1 LIFHKSFYILFTMA
15 RVHLAIVVLLLS
27 GCNALL
33 PPLRRSTTIQTT
45 SINSLG
51 ILPKTALFQQQQAN
65 ANPEQQQ
72 QQQPLLARAYS
83 KALRV
88 AIRFGTLF
96 GTIDGL
102 DVSCKAESNR
112 NVVTGK
118 ISSIQIDVDRISSP
132 FLKTNDFQLV
142 GTDLELGFGPL
153 LLLLTPFLL
162 VSTRQVLSLM
172 LCLILGPRLLK
183 TKPKPISVAT
193 YRLGLTGEDLSA
205 PNTLLRMILHRS
217 MDHLLRNS
225 VVGTIL
231 AGSAAAKVPNT
242 QQEQMSEL
250 TSALDENS
258 TKLEMNRVSV
268 GDNGRLILDAVA
280 NFPDPSSGTRSRLDF
295 VVRLS
300 LSPLDDDLM
309 RIAAAAA
316 TAGQTAGSNTAVN
329 AQQQQQQLQQP
340 DGCGIMVTNAELKA
354 SFNRDTMGVPL
365 EIFGK
370 PIPDLWIPVV
380 SGGLAY
386 SFGRRHRVVSI
397 ESDPSRD
404 RLDICGAL
412 YFNGDAPVLKKNAF
426 GIWKSPF
433 SGPALPPPKQ
443 PKRPALPSSHQ

>member
-1 LIFHKSFYILFTMA
+1 MA
-15 RVHLAIVVLLLS
+15 RVHLAIVILFLS

-33 PPLRRSTTIQTT
+33 PPLRRST
-45 SINSLG
+45 SIHTFSIHSPR
-51 ILPKTALFQQQQAN
+51 ILLKTALFKQQQAN
-65 ANPEQQQ
+65 ANLDEQRQHRQ
-72 QQQPLLARAYS
+72 LQQPLLARAYS

-88 AIRFGTLF
+88 VIRVGTLF

-102 DVSCKAESNR
+102 DVRCEAKSNR

-118 ISSIQIDVDRISSP
+118 ISSLQIDVDRISSP

-172 LCLILGPRLLK
+172 LCLVLGPRLFQK
-183 TKPKPISVAT
+183 RQNTQKPKQISVAT
-193 YRLGLTGEDLSA
+193 YRLGLTGDDLSA
-205 PNTLLRMILHRS
+205 PNTLLRLILHRS

-231 AGSAAAKVPNT
+231 AASKVQQSRTTQT
-242 QQEQMSEL
+242 QQERMVSEL

-258 TKLEMNRVSV
+258 TKLEMKRVSV
-268 GDNGRLILDAVA
+268 GENGRLILDAVA
-280 NFPDPSSGTRSRLDF
+280 NFPNPSSRTRSRLDF

-309 RIAAAAA
+309 RIAAAETA
-316 TAGQTAGSNTAVN
+316 TIGNTVK
-329 AQQQQQQLQQP
+329 QLQQS

-365 EIFGK
+365 ELFGK
-370 PIPDLWIPVV
+370 PLPDLWIPVV

-397 ESDPSRD
+397 ESTPSQD

-433 SGPALPPPKQ
+433 NGPSLPPPKQ
-443 PKRPALPSSHQ
+443 PKRPALPSFRD

>member
-1 LIFHKSFYILFTMA
+1 MTRF
-15 RVHLAIVVLLLS
+15 HLAIVILFLS

-33 PPLRRSTTIQTT
+33 PLPPLRRSN
-45 SINSLG
+45 SIHNNIIHYPRSPL
-51 ILPKTALFQQQQAN
+51 KSVLFQQQQQ
-65 ANPEQQQ
+65 ANPDQQQ
-72 QQQPLLARAYS
+72 QQQQRQRQRQQPLLARAYS

-88 AIRFGTLF
+88 AIRLGTLF

-102 DVSCKAESNR
+102 TVTCEADSNI

-118 ISSIQIDVDRISSP
+118 ISSIKMDVDRINSP
-132 FLKTNDFQLV
+132 LLKTKDFQLV

-172 LCLILGPRLLK
+172 LCLVLGPRLFK
-183 TKPKPISVAT
+183 SNKPKPISVAT

-205 PNTLLRMILHRS
+205 PNTLLRMIIHRS
-217 MDHLLRNS
+217 MDYLLRNS

-231 AGSAAAKVPNT
+231 AGSAAAKVQST

-250 TSALDENS
+250 ASALDENS

-268 GDNGRLILDAVA
+268 GDNGRLVLDAVA
-280 NFPDPSSGTRSRLDF
+280 NFPDPSSGSRSRLDF

-309 RIAAAAA
+309 SIASTA
-316 TAGQTAGSNTAVN
+316 AGQTASTV
-329 AQQQQQQLQQP
+329 QQQQQQLPTP

-354 SFNRDTMGVPL
+354 SFNKDTMGVPL

-397 ESDPSRD
+397 ESDPSQD

-412 YFNGDAPVLKKNAF
+412 YFNGDAPIQKKNAF
-426 GIWKSPF
+426 GIWKNPF
-433 SGPALPPPKQ
+433 SGPSLPPPKQ
-443 PKRPALPSSHQ
+443 PKRPALPSSRD